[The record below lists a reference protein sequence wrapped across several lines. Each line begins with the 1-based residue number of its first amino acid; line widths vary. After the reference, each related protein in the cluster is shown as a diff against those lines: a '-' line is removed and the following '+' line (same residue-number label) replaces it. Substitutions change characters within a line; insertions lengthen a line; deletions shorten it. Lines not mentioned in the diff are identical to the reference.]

1 LLGPILLRY
10 QVSRFTGTLGT
21 LLANGIGLIQ
31 AIGISREG
39 LSYSTLRQRLAPLS
53 DAIKQGQRF
62 SRIIADTRLLD
73 PAALQLVAL
82 GEETGRLDTMLLE
95 LTKQQE
101 AALQTQT
108 RRLLTLLEPL
118 LILSLGLVIALIII
132 AILLGI
138 LSVNELVA

>member
-1 LLGPILLRY
+1 M
-10 QVSRFTGTLGT
+10 
-21 LLANGIGLIQ
+21 ANQAAALKIQSWWRMIQ
-31 AIGISREG
+31 ARK
-39 LSYSTLRQRLAPLS
+39 TFHQKN
-53 DAIKQGQRF
+53 D
-62 SRIIADTRLLD
+62 
-73 PAALQLVAL
+73 AALKIQSWWRMVTA
-82 GEETGRLDTMLLE
+82 RRAFA
-95 LTKQQE
+95 KQQE